1 MAIEQD
7 PRHRQHIFE
16 GEPDEDL
23 ILALEPD
30 QLVEAMDA
38 HLPRRPMGR
47 RTAVGLWAL
56 RLYVLALTA
65 MAVYAFVAGV
75 IHPG

>member
-1 MAIEQD
+1 MLELD

-38 HLPRRPMGR
+38 HLPRRPIGR
-47 RTAVGLWAL
+47 WTWFGLWVL

-65 MAVYAFVAGV
+65 MAVYAFVV
-75 IHPG
+75 RVVEQ